1 MVRTAGHCSNTT
13 SPHVRPIP
21 CCLSSRTICWMDCK
35 TEIQVSALVDESPE
49 FKKLWIWVLKRVH
62 PDLAVDEEDR
72 RRCERLTQQ
81 ANDAY
86 VRRDELGLKAVL
98 EPKGPTLL
106 RYPQHEDWETT
117 APVQPAPPP
126 QSTYEPPLR
135 PPIGREVVAI
145 LVAACAVL
153 CLLLYGIFYALS
165 ETVGRKTSLFLLVL
179 LTAGVLW
186 LIAKHSKLSYTHKRR
201 WVASVAS
208 GMILVAIC
216 LLDSRPRAN
225 PLFPSARAA
234 TARVLA
240 SEDTDHA
247 PPSQWYWNVIKTR
260 VGQSWNP
267 STVANTAAGASADIG
282 FTIAQD
288 GSPRD
293 VQLLRPSGS
302 ASFDSS
308 CVLAVQQVRTFGPLE
323 GGAKQSLHVT
333 YPCSYSG
340 LAAINATA
348 AQGST
353 AQTNAMAASLR
364 PERGESPAAQLG
376 GYIEAAKNKVAEK
389 WDLSEVTG
397 NPAAGATVYIQF
409 AIRRSG
415 THAAPI
421 METSSGSSSL
431 DNSCLGAVN
440 RIPAFDH
447 LPKSYSGDSL
457 TVVYHCTYPGST
469 TTKVAQD
476 SSDQPAQQPAP
487 HAAADGSVASN

>member
-1 MVRTAGHCSNTT
+1 
-13 SPHVRPIP
+13 
-21 CCLSSRTICWMDCK
+21 
-35 TEIQVSALVDESPE
+35 VSALVDESPE
-49 FKKLWIWVLKRVH
+49 FKRLWIRVLKRVH
-62 PDLAVDEEDR
+62 PDLAVDEQDR
-72 RRCERLTQQ
+72 HRCEQLTQQ

-86 VRRDELGLKAVL
+86 ARRDELALKAVL
-98 EPKGPTLL
+98 EPKGPILL
-106 RYPQHEDWETT
+106 RYPAHDGWEAT
-117 APVQPAPPP
+117 AQAQQAPPPP
-126 QSTYEPPLR
+126 QSTYQPPLAPQ
-135 PPIGREVVAI
+135 PPPNMIGREVFGI

-153 CLLLYGIFYALS
+153 CFLLYGIFYSLS

-186 LIAKHSKLSYTHKRR
+186 LIARHSKLSHKHKTR
-201 WVASVAS
+201 WVAAVAS
-208 GMILVAIC
+208 GMILMAIG

-240 SEDTDHA
+240 SKDADDA

-267 STVANTAAGASADIG
+267 SAVVNTAASATADIT
-282 FTIAQD
+282 FTIEHD

-302 ASFDSS
+302 PSLDSS
-308 CVLAVQQVRTFGPLE
+308 CVLAVQQVRTFGPPE
-323 GGAKQSLHVT
+323 GGAKESLHVL
-333 YPCSYSG
+333 YPCSYSE
-340 LAAINATA
+340 LAAMNAIPE
-348 AQGST
+348 QSST
-353 AQTNAMAASLR
+353 PQTTGMPMSPR
-364 PERGESPAAQLG
+364 TERRESPGSQLG
-376 GYIEAAKNKVAEK
+376 GYIEAAKSKVAEK
-389 WDLSEVTG
+389 WDLSEVAGST
-397 NPAAGATVYIQF
+397 PAGATVYIQF

-415 THAAPI
+415 THAVPI

-440 RIPAFDH
+440 RIQTFEH

-457 TVVYHCTYPGST
+457 TVVYHCTYPGSS

-476 SSDQPAQQPAP
+476 SSQPPAQEPAP
-487 HAAADGSVASN
+487 HAAADGGHGVQQPTNGSAVSN